1 MPLLKNNNMVVK
13 LIIKKNNQWSGVYLY
28 KGCFKGVGPYW
39 TKSGKVYTGLTP
51 EDARRL
57 EKEIGYD
64 ENELAPGSKFW
75 DTFFIKIDGSKK
87 TKKGDPIGDGI
98 PYVDINTD
106 TPYGELQYLHAL
118 GHKRVAVG
126 KSDLKPGTEYILI
139 NEDEEAR
146 KSNIEAKKR
155 RESSREFEKMTL
167 DDMRKALRLFGKN
180 SRDMSNEVVED
191 TLFNISEKM
200 PEQFLGKWVNN
211 KNREI
216 QFLIEEAVSKNIIRK
231 SRSVYYYGT
240 DIIGNS
246 LQDAIANLSDKN
258 MSDLR
263 ATIEEEIKSK

>member
-1 MPLLKNNNMVVK
+1 MVVK
-13 LIIKKNNQWSGVYLY
+13 LLIKKNNQWSGVYLY
-28 KGCFKGVGPYW
+28 KGCFKGIGPYW
-39 TKSGKVYTGLTP
+39 TKSGKVYTGLTK
-51 EDARRL
+51 EDAARL
-57 EKEIGYD
+57 EKEMGYD
-64 ENELAPGSKFW
+64 EGTLSPSSKFW
-75 DTFFIKIDGSKK
+75 DMFFLKIDGSRK
-87 TKKGDPIGDGI
+87 TKKADPMGEGI
-98 PYVDINTD
+98 PYIEIDTN

-146 KSNIEAKKR
+146 KSNIESKKR
-155 RESSREFEKMTL
+155 REALREFEKMTI

-180 SRDMSNEVVED
+180 SREMSSEVIEDTMSN
-191 TLFNISEKM
+191 IAEKM
-200 PEQFLGKWVNN
+200 PEQFLSKWTHN
-211 KNREI
+211 KNREL
-216 QFLIEEAVSKNIIRK
+216 QFIIEEGVSKNVIRK